1 MADIRHAHTADADHD
16 DHGHGGAGKYIAVF
30 FTLCLLTGA
39 SFFTYSDMWPFKD
52 TPSIGRTFM
61 LAVSSVKALLVIL
74 FFMHLLWEAN
84 WKYVLTIPAALMS
97 LFLVCMLIPDVGRRT
112 VRYSEERWTYA
123 AEPVEH
129 HGDHES
135 AGEGHSSK
143 PPMEAQPGDAAEPH

>member
-1 MADIRHAHTADADHD
+1 MADTSHSPMTDVEHD
-16 DHGHGGAGKYIAVF
+16 DHGHGGIGKYVVVF
-30 FTLCLLTGA
+30 LVLCVLTGA
-39 SFFTYSDMWPFKD
+39 SFFTYSPYWPFRD

-97 LFLVCMLIPDVGRRT
+97 LFLVCMLVPDVGRRT

-123 AEPVEH
+123 AEPTEH
-129 HGDHES
+129 QADHES
-135 AGEGHSSK
+135 SGEAHSTG
-143 PPMEAQPGDAAEPH
+143 EPGEDQHGDTTEQH